1 MSCRQWDVVLASL
14 DPVEGS
20 EQGGTRPV
28 LVVSIDEFNENLP
41 NVTVIPLSGT
51 SRDLYPSEVVMPA
64 GTTGPQGRNSI
75 AMAHQIRTISQ
86 RRIGKVLGQ
95 LKDEKLRKDVL
106 DAIFDH
112 LGYEVSP

>member
-1 MSCRQWDVVLASL
+1 
-14 DPVEGS
+14 
-20 EQGGTRPV
+20 
-28 LVVSIDEFNENLP
+28 
-41 NVTVIPLSGT
+41 
-51 SRDLYPSEVVMPA
+51 
-64 GTTGPQGRNSI
+64 
-75 AMAHQIRTISQ
+75 MAHQIRTISQ